1 MKTIVSLSVVMMLAV
16 IGFAQPKNMG
26 QSDPEAK
33 KILDAVSA
41 KFKTFKAVQALF
53 TFKNEDGKG
62 KVLGIKKGSLFM
74 KGTKYRVSITGGQD
88 IFCDGATIWTYD
100 KTANEVTVSKYD
112 PSQSSITPQKLF
124 TNFYDKDFL
133 YKLNGD
139 KKEAGKTLQEIE
151 LTPFDKSKSFFK
163 VLVWVDKKTQAIYST
178 KVLEKSGNKYTYTV
192 SSLNGNAT
200 VADTQFVFDK
210 KKYPGVEVVDLR

>member
-1 MKTIVSLSVVMMLAV
+1 MKRIVSLAVVMTFAV

-26 QSDPEAK
+26 QSDPDAK

-53 TFKNEDGKG
+53 SFKNEDGKG

-74 KGTKYRVSITGGQD
+74 KGNKYRVSITGGQD
-88 IFCDGATIWTYD
+88 IYCDGATIWTYD
-100 KTANEVTVSKYD
+100 KTANEVTISKYD

-124 TNFYDKDFL
+124 SNFYDKDYL

-163 VLVWVDKKTQAIYST
+163 VLVWVDKKTQAIFST

-192 SSLNGNAT
+192 STFNGNAT
-200 VADTQFVFDK
+200 VTDTQFVFDK

>member
-1 MKTIVSLSVVMMLAV
+1 MKKIVSLAVVMILAV
-16 IGFAQPKNMG
+16 ISFAQPKNMG
-26 QSDPEAK
+26 QSDPDAK

-53 TFKNEDGKG
+53 SFKNEDGKG

-74 KGTKYRVSITGGQD
+74 KGNKYRVSITGGQD
-88 IFCDGATIWTYD
+88 IYCDGVNIWTYD
-100 KTANEVTVSKYD
+100 KAANEVTISKYD

-124 TNFYDKDFL
+124 SNFYDKDYL

-151 LTPFDKSKSFFK
+151 LTPYDKSKSFFK
-163 VLVWVDKKTQAIYST
+163 VLVWVDKKTQAIFST

-192 SSLNGNAT
+192 STFNGNAA
-200 VADTQFVFDK
+200 VNDTQFVFDK

>member
-1 MKTIVSLSVVMMLAV
+1 MKKIVSLAVVMILAV
-16 IGFAQPKNMG
+16 MGFAQPKNMG

-53 TFKNEDGKG
+53 TFKNEDAKG
-62 KVLGIKKGSLFM
+62 KVLGIKKGTLFM
-74 KGTKYRVSITGGQD
+74 KGNKYRVSITGGQD
-88 IFCDGATIWTYD
+88 IYCDGATIWTYD

-124 TNFYDKDFL
+124 SNFYDKDYL

-151 LTPFDKSKSFFK
+151 LTPYDKSKSFFK
-163 VLVWVDKKTQAIYST
+163 VLVWIDKKTQAVFST

-192 SSLNGNAT
+192 STFNGNAT
-200 VADTQFVFDK
+200 VADTQFIFDK

>member
-1 MKTIVSLSVVMMLAV
+1 MKKTFSLAV
-16 IGFAQPKNMG
+16 VLIFTVIAFAQPKNMG

-62 KVLGIKKGSLFM
+62 KVLGIKKGTLFM
-74 KGTKYRVSITGGQD
+74 KGNKYRVSITGGQD
-88 IFCDGATIWTYD
+88 IYCDGTTIWTYD

-124 TNFYDKDFL
+124 SNFYDKGYL

-151 LTPFDKSKSFFK
+151 LTPYDKSKSFFK
-163 VLVWVDKKTQAIYST
+163 VLVWVDKKTQAIFST

-192 SSLNGNAT
+192 STFNGNAT

>member
-1 MKTIVSLSVVMMLAV
+1 MKKFVSLAVVLILAV
-16 IGFAQPKNMG
+16 TSFAQPKNMG

-53 TFKNEDGKG
+53 SFKNEDGKG

-74 KGTKYRVSITGGQD
+74 KGNKYRVSITGGQD
-88 IFCDGATIWTYD
+88 IYCDGVNIWTYD
-100 KTANEVTVSKYD
+100 KTANEVTISKYD

-124 TNFYDKDFL
+124 SNFYDKDYL

-151 LTPFDKSKSFFK
+151 LTPYDKSKSFFK
-163 VLVWVDKKTQAIYST
+163 VLVWVDKKTQAIFST

-192 SSLNGNAT
+192 STFNGNAT
-200 VADTQFVFDK
+200 VADTQFIFDK

>member
-1 MKTIVSLSVVMMLAV
+1 MKKIVSLAIVMILAV
-16 IGFAQPKNMG
+16 MSFAQPKNMG

-53 TFKNEDGKG
+53 SFKNEDGKG

-74 KGTKYRVSITGGQD
+74 KGNKYRVSITGGQD
-88 IFCDGATIWTYD
+88 IYCDGTTIWTYD
-100 KTANEVTVSKYD
+100 KTANEVTISKYD

-124 TNFYDKDFL
+124 SNFYDKDYL

-151 LTPFDKSKSFFK
+151 LTPYDKSKSFFK
-163 VLVWVDKKTQAIYST
+163 VLVWVDKKTQAIFST

-192 SSLNGNAT
+192 STFNGNAT
-200 VADTQFVFDK
+200 VADAQFIFDK

>member
-1 MKTIVSLSVVMMLAV
+1 MKKTVSLAVVMILAV
-16 IGFAQPKNMG
+16 LGFAQPKNMG
-26 QSDPEAK
+26 QNDPEAK

-53 TFKNEDGKG
+53 SFKNEDGKG

-74 KGTKYRVSITGGQD
+74 KGNKYRVSITGGQD
-88 IFCDGATIWTYD
+88 IYCDGATIWTYD
-100 KTANEVTVSKYD
+100 KAANEVTVSKYD

-124 TNFYDKDFL
+124 SNFYDKDYL

-151 LTPFDKSKSFFK
+151 LTPYDKSKSFFK
-163 VLVWVDKKTQAIYST
+163 VLVWVDKKTQAIFST

-192 SSLNGNAT
+192 STFNGNAT
-200 VADTQFVFDK
+200 VADAQFIFDK

>member
-1 MKTIVSLSVVMMLAV
+1 MKKFVSLAVVMILAV
-16 IGFAQPKNMG
+16 MSFAQPKNMG

-53 TFKNEDGKG
+53 SFKNEDGKG

-74 KGTKYRVSITGGQD
+74 KGNKYRVSITGGQD
-88 IFCDGATIWTYD
+88 IYCDGTTIWTYD
-100 KTANEVTVSKYD
+100 KTANEVTISKYD

-124 TNFYDKDFL
+124 SNFYDKDYL

-151 LTPFDKSKSFFK
+151 LTPYDKSKSFFK
-163 VLVWVDKKTQAIYST
+163 VLVWVDKKTQAIFST

-192 SSLNGNAT
+192 STFNGNAT
-200 VADTQFVFDK
+200 VADAQFIFDK

>member
-1 MKTIVSLSVVMMLAV
+1 MKKFVSLAVVMILAV
-16 IGFAQPKNMG
+16 MGFAQPKNMG

-53 TFKNEDGKG
+53 SFKNEDGKG

-74 KGTKYRVSITGGQD
+74 KGNKYRVSITGGQD
-88 IFCDGATIWTYD
+88 IYCDGTTIWTYD
-100 KTANEVTVSKYD
+100 KTANEVTISKYD

-124 TNFYDKDFL
+124 SNFYDKDYL

-151 LTPFDKSKSFFK
+151 LTPYDKSKSFFK
-163 VLVWVDKKTQAIYST
+163 VLVWVDKKTQAIFST

-192 SSLNGNAT
+192 STFNGNAT
-200 VADTQFVFDK
+200 VADAQFIFDK

>member
-1 MKTIVSLSVVMMLAV
+1 
-16 IGFAQPKNMG
+16 MG

-53 TFKNEDGKG
+53 SFKNEDGKG

-74 KGTKYRVSITGGQD
+74 KGNKYRVSITGGQD
-88 IFCDGATIWTYD
+88 IYCDGATIWTYD
-100 KTANEVTVSKYD
+100 KAANEVTISKYD

-124 TNFYDKDFL
+124 SNFYDKDYL

-151 LTPFDKSKSFFK
+151 LTPYDKSKSFFK
-163 VLVWVDKKTQAIYST
+163 VLVWVDKKTQAIFST

-192 SSLNGNAT
+192 STFNGNAA
-200 VADTQFVFDK
+200 VNDTQFVFDK

>member
-151 LTPFDKSKSFFK
+151 LTPYDKSKSFFK

>member
-1 MKTIVSLSVVMMLAV
+1 MKKFVSLAVVTMLAV

-26 QSDPEAK
+26 QSDPDAK

-53 TFKNEDGKG
+53 AFKNEDGKG
-62 KVLGIKKGSLFM
+62 KVLGIKKGLLFM
-74 KGTKYRVSITGGQD
+74 KGIKYRVSITGGQD
-88 IFCDGATIWTYD
+88 IFCDGVTIWTYD
-100 KTANEVTVSKYD
+100 KTANEVTISKYE
-112 PSQSSITPQKLF
+112 STQSSITPQKLF

-151 LTPFDKSKSFFK
+151 LTPYDKSKSFFK
-163 VLVWVDKKTQAIYST
+163 VLIWVDKKTQAIYST

-192 SSLNGNAT
+192 SSLNGNAA
-200 VADTQFVFDK
+200 VNDTQFVFDK
-210 KKYPGVEVVDLR
+210 KNYPNVEVVDLR